1 MRTLIGQKKDYFDMI
16 KINRKHYDLLLSIYP
31 CDIFEHYGV
40 DEMHG
45 LNLKDCKA
53 HANTT
58 ESSYICGLANHI
70 PHAGEYH
77 VSDRMF
83 VFINL
88 NRCNSHLDLICN
100 LYHELMHW
108 AINHYNEDLSFE
120 EEMITIAEQ
129 ETREVYE
136 LIKYLI

>member
-1 MRTLIGQKKDYFDMI
+1 MLRIEMD
-16 KINRKHYDLLLSIYP
+16 HYDLLLNTDPCSIFDYYNV
-31 CDIFEHYGV
+31 E
-40 DEMHG
+40 EMHG
-45 LNLKDCKA
+45 LNKKDCMLHLNNNQQA
-53 HANTT
+53 
-58 ESSYICGLANHI
+58 YIAGWCNHI
-70 PHAGEYH
+70 PHEGEYH
-77 VSDRMF
+77 VSDRCF

-120 EEMITIAEQ
+120 EEMITIAEE
-129 ETREVYE
+129 ETRKVYE

>member
-1 MRTLIGQKKDYFDMI
+1 ML

-31 CDIFEHYGV
+31 CDIFEYYGV

-88 NRCNSHLDLICN
+88 NRCNSNLDLICN

-108 AINHYNEDLSFE
+108 AINHYHEDLKRE
-120 EEMITIAEQ
+120 EDMITIAEQ

>member
-1 MRTLIGQKKDYFDMI
+1 MRTLIGQKKDYFDML

-45 LNLKDCKA
+45 LNLNDCKA

>member
-1 MRTLIGQKKDYFDMI
+1 LIGQKKDYFNML

-31 CDIFEHYGV
+31 CDIFEYYGV

-120 EEMITIAEQ
+120 EEMVTIAEQ

>member
-1 MRTLIGQKKDYFDMI
+1 MRTLIGQKKDYFDML

-40 DEMHG
+40 DEMHW

>member
-1 MRTLIGQKKDYFDMI
+1 MEGQKKDYFNML
-16 KINRKHYDLLLSIYP
+16 KINRNHYDLLLSIYP
-31 CDIFEHYGV
+31 CDIFEYYGV

-45 LNLKDCKA
+45 LNLKDCKD
-53 HANTT
+53 HANTS

-100 LYHELMHW
+100 IYHELMHW

>member
-1 MRTLIGQKKDYFDMI
+1 MLTITRD
-16 KINRKHYDLLLSIYP
+16 HYDLLLSTYP
-31 CDIFEHYGV
+31 CDIFTYYGV

-45 LNLKDCKA
+45 LNLKDCQA
-53 HANTT
+53 HPNTS
-58 ESSYICGLANHI
+58 EGSYICGWANHI
-70 PHAGEYH
+70 PHEGDYQL
-77 VSDRMF
+77 SDRMF

-120 EEMITIAEQ
+120 EEMITIAEN

>member
-1 MRTLIGQKKDYFDMI
+1 MLTITRD
-16 KINRKHYDLLLSIYP
+16 HYDLLLSTYA
-31 CDIFEHYGV
+31 CDIFTYYGV

-45 LNLKDCKA
+45 LNLKDCQA
-53 HANTT
+53 HPNTS
-58 ESSYICGLANHI
+58 EGSYICGWCNHI
-70 PHAGEYH
+70 PHEGDYQL
-77 VSDRMF
+77 SDRMF
-83 VFINL
+83 VYINL

-108 AINHYNEDLSFE
+108 SINHYNEDLLFE
-120 EEMITIAEQ
+120 EEMVTIAEN

>member
-1 MRTLIGQKKDYFDMI
+1 ML
-16 KINRKHYDLLLSIYP
+16 KINRKHYNLLLSIYP
-31 CDIFEHYGV
+31 CDIFEYYGV

-120 EEMITIAEQ
+120 EEMVTIAEQ